1 MIVSPSPS
9 GKENLMIP
17 LRRTAILVGLGL
29 SVVFAAAPAGALE
42 LPKPAAS
49 TLRGPAAVA
58 TAARTYAAFWNT
70 GDPALARAALAE
82 KFIDRTL
89 PAGRPQGVAGPIAA
103 SATFRAAVPDLSAAI
118 EDLIVADDRAVARL
132 HFTGHFTG
140 RFQDLVGDGRTVDFH
155 AIDVY
160 RVENGRIAENWHLE
174 DNLTLLTQLG
184 RIGK

>member
-1 MIVSPSPS
+1 MIRIRCSAVR
-9 GKENLMIP
+9 L
-17 LRRTAILVGLGL
+17 AALGL
-29 SVVFAAAPAGALE
+29 CVALAASPAGAVD

-70 GDPALARAALAE
+70 GDPALARAALGE
-82 KFIDRTL
+82 KFVDRTL
-89 PAGRPQGVAGPIAA
+89 PEGRPQGVAGPIAA
-103 SATFRAAVPDLSAAI
+103 SATFRAAVPDLTAEI
-118 EDLIVADDRAVARL
+118 EDLIVADDRAVVRL
-132 HFTGHFTG
+132 HFTGHFSG
-140 RFQDLVGDGRTVDFH
+140 HFQDLVGDGRTIDFH

-184 RIGK
+184 RIAK